1 MTKHRS
7 RVTADEK
14 QQLLELATTHYKN
27 QKSSKEM
34 LTAII
39 DEMYSETDS
48 RTPEAVLKQLQNV
61 KVLYIPAG
69 KHYPSYCSPFE
80 RANKVNQPIVTKA
93 ANETSIQSEGE
104 VQLGDATV
112 IAKAIDS
119 DLQTQLNDTRAE
131 LYNLYDSL
139 SQVRPSLI
147 FSNDGTATG
156 KSYNVVESFL
166 RPIHPDNLIDG
177 FTNLLFTCPQ
187 KSQLE
192 LSQNHISE
200 AQKKRVPINCIF
212 ALDDIANLELKH
224 WSSKEV
230 LRKAFERWINQ
241 LLNNNYFKT
250 LGVNLKG
257 AIKRVDA
264 AKKQLVSAM
273 FDDALDVRIVENIVY
288 SAERGLREQLT
299 KTARQLYSYYVED
312 KGSISSHRA
321 FFTSQYISIDP
332 MLISAVEMVNH
343 VFPFESSKYCPT
355 IMLLT
360 ARKLKTQV
368 TTLKLSERSKDGLTT
383 EQHAIE
389 NIVGHKCHS
398 AEVRQNIDRLG
409 SITNKPIEEQQEYL
423 YDVRY
428 LIDQDDYYLQNGIKF
443 DLIIDEEHVT
453 YPSFLNL
460 GKHDILPSNDSVS
473 DILSILYRINM
484 SALNHRDGYSE
495 NWGESACE
503 IIDEIKDHFTNRC
516 EISEHCDFDSMID
529 LFAHKLHSPHIARQE
544 VEQIINITRNVF
556 AMTNKSFYNELELKK
571 LRVSGVG
578 APGRHT
584 GIKIYFQTDQYDKNP
599 SLYDLFQ
606 LILCVFYVISKAT
619 HLDDYFKMFELQMD
633 SEQNRP
639 MRLFFNRIRQSRV
652 DITNLFERAN
662 NEDQPIDHFF
672 SYFLPKVVFSLQKLA
687 ELAAK
692 PSQTDDDI
700 FVTFKIELVESLP
713 EDSLMRCLANT
724 KNRAILLS
732 ATSGIRDGFN
742 SSFNPELFKRFSTVN
757 GEQRIH
763 FYKRIENDVGTFDK
777 LRALRSSCRN
787 IEFYTHDDTSFQ
799 SKNDDELASQVQ
811 SFSNHIIQ
819 SANVASPYKI
829 SVHHKR
835 EIDITVKHMLSA
847 ALNQKHTM
855 ILSNSGTPARAI
867 KEFAMAQA
875 ECISQLSPENYK
887 GTDYGSIYKVFEFQ
901 PFEQGAKLRIVLF
914 DAELNKKE
922 DVVKQLSLTDDNTK
936 ICFISSYTSAGTGIN
951 VYKRYINEAINE
963 DFERICLVNMGYWSS
978 IKTKND
984 GFHHIFNAIY
994 LYQKITSGKE
1004 NILFKDVN
1012 LNFLEGKNFNA
1023 LLNAHKLEQ
1032 AFTLMQSLGRV
1043 ERCDT
1048 NINTQVFLS
1057 EEIIQHMTLF
1067 FSYLERESQ
1076 DLFIGS
1082 LSLLNH
1088 NFYQLTKQYAY
1099 SKSFE
1104 TTVDRDLFKK
1114 ETLESS
1120 KTVKGFFSEYV
1131 VPRLNDARK
1140 GDYTAIALNEA
1151 IRDISC
1157 VVDLARYINNIKSLP
1172 EIKNSMIEPI
1182 IDKFDVNNINTK
1194 SNIVIC
1200 RTGKVGELTDIFDGI
1215 SLYEPFSSVVPNFD
1229 KIEGNINPKYNCQV
1243 VLKTISK
1250 LRKSATSNTAIP
1262 NPELVPVIKGNVGE
1276 YIFQAIIDSNDIKVL
1291 STEEV
1296 FELAGSVAYELF
1308 DVFILVN
1315 KELICIDVK
1324 KWASYLD
1331 SKERSHDLLSKSERK
1346 CEQISSNLKKTW
1358 YCSKVCLC
1366 EYRLEP

>member
-1 MTKHRS
+1 L
-7 RVTADEK
+7 V
-14 QQLLELATTHYKN
+14 
-27 QKSSKEM
+27 
-34 LTAII
+34 
-39 DEMYSETDS
+39 
-48 RTPEAVLKQLQNV
+48 
-61 KVLYIPAG
+61 
-69 KHYPSYCSPFE
+69 
-80 RANKVNQPIVTKA
+80 
-93 ANETSIQSEGE
+93 
-104 VQLGDATV
+104 
-112 IAKAIDS
+112 
-119 DLQTQLNDTRAE
+119 
-131 LYNLYDSL
+131 
-139 SQVRPSLI
+139 

-156 KSYNVVESFL
+156 KSYNVIESFL
-166 RPIHPDNLIDG
+166 RPIHPNNLMDG
-177 FTNLLFTCPQ
+177 FTNLVFTCPQ

-192 LSQNHISE
+192 LSPYHISE
-200 AQKKRVPINCIF
+200 AKKKGVPINCIF

-224 WSSKEV
+224 WASKEV
-230 LRKAFERWINQ
+230 LRVTFERWINQ
-241 LLNNNYFKT
+241 LLNNNNFKT
-250 LGVNLKG
+250 LGINLKG

-299 KTARQLYSYYVED
+299 KTARQLYSYYV
-312 KGSISSHRA
+312 KNKNSISDHRK
-321 FFTSQYISIDP
+321 FFTSQYNSKNPI
-332 MLISAVEMVNH
+332 LISAVEMVNH

-368 TTLKLSERSKDGLTT
+368 TTLKLSDRSKDGLTT

-398 AEVRQNIDRLG
+398 AEVRQIIDRLG
-409 SITNKPIEEQQEYL
+409 SMTNKPIEEQQEYL

-428 LIDQDDYYLQNGIKF
+428 LVDEDDYYLQNGIKF
-443 DLIIDEEHVT
+443 DLVIDEEHVT

-460 GKHDILPSNDSVS
+460 GKHDILPSNVSVS

-484 SALNHRDGYSE
+484 SALNHCDGYPE

-503 IIDEIKDHFTNRC
+503 IIDEIKEHFINRC
-516 EISEHCDFDSMID
+516 EISEHCDFDSMIE
-529 LFAHKLHSPHIARQE
+529 LFAYKLHSPHIARQE

-584 GIKIYFQTDQYDKNP
+584 GIKIYFQTDQDDKNP

-606 LILCVFYVISKAT
+606 LILCVFYVVSKAS
-619 HLDDYFKMFELQMD
+619 HLDRYFEMFQLQED

-639 MRLFFNRIRQSRV
+639 MQLFFKRIRQSRV
-652 DITNLFERAN
+652 DIANLFERAN
-662 NEDQPIDHFF
+662 NEEQPIDHFF
-672 SYFLPKVVFSLQKLA
+672 SYFFPKVVFSLQKLA
-687 ELAAK
+687 ELAEN
-692 PSQTDDDI
+692 PSQTDDYI
-700 FVTFKIELVESLP
+700 FVTFKIELVEPLP

-732 ATSGIRDGFN
+732 ATSGIPDGRN

-763 FYKRIENDVGTFDK
+763 FYNRTESDIDTFDK

-787 IEFYTHDDTSFQ
+787 IEFYTHKDTSFK
-799 SKNDDELASQVQ
+799 SENGDEPASQVQ
-811 SFSNHIIQ
+811 FFIDHIIQ
-819 SANVASPYKI
+819 SANLASPYEI
-829 SVHHKR
+829 SGHRKR
-835 EIDITVKHMLSA
+835 EIEDVVKHMIYA

-855 ILSNSGTPARAI
+855 ILSNSGAPARAI

-875 ECISQLSPENYK
+875 ECTPQLSSENYK

-901 PFEQGAKLRIVLF
+901 QGAKLRVVLF

-922 DVVKQLSLTDDNTK
+922 DVVKQLSLLDDKTK

-984 GFHHIFNAIY
+984 GFHHILNAIY
-994 LYQKITSGKE
+994 LYQKIASGKE

-1048 NINTQVFLS
+1048 NINTEVFLS

-1067 FSYLERESQ
+1067 FSYLERERQ
-1076 DLFIGS
+1076 NLFISS

-1088 NFYQLTKQYAY
+1088 SLYQFTKQYAS
-1099 SKSFE
+1099 SKSFK
-1104 TTVDRDLFKK
+1104 TTAQRDLFKK
-1114 ETLESS
+1114 ETQEDS
-1120 KTVKGFFSEYV
+1120 KAVKGFFSEHFV
-1131 VPRLNDARK
+1131 ERLNDVRK
-1140 GDYTAIALNEA
+1140 GGDNDAIALNEA
-1151 IRDISC
+1151 IRDILC
-1157 VVDLARYINNIKSLP
+1157 VTDLTKYINNIKLLP
-1172 EIKNSMIEPI
+1172 EIKGTMIEPI
-1182 IDKFDVNNINTK
+1182 IDKFDVNNTNRK

-1200 RTGKVGELTDIFDGI
+1200 RTGKTGELTDMFDGV

-1229 KIEGNINPKYNCQV
+1229 KVQGNINHKYNCQA

-1250 LRKSATSNTAIP
+1250 LRKYATSNTAIP
-1262 NPELVPVIKGNVGE
+1262 NPELIPIIKGNIGE
-1276 YIFQAIIDSNDIKVL
+1276 YIFQAILDSNDIKVL

-1331 SKERSHDLLSKSERK
+1331 LKERSHDLLSKSERK
-1346 CEQISSNLKKTW
+1346 CEQISSNLKKHGIAPRYVYVNIDWNHNSLNLLSENSAHEPVHFFNCFVRYPVYTEKTKHNRKQ
-1358 YCSKVCLC
+1358 YNPVDRFAINENLMKL
-1366 EYRLEP
+1366 LEGNK